1 MPLVADSAAY
11 LRHIREYAKFLEQQ
25 RQLPPNQA
33 AWETQRATIRRG
45 LVGSWGGEFPRQHAP
60 LKPRIVDR
68 LPRDGYQIEKL
79 FFQTWPGVTMAAHAY
94 VPEGAGPFPAV
105 LCVHGHWPLAK
116 QEPRVQARC
125 IGLAKLGFFVL
136 AVDAFGA
143 GERGTEPALGEYHGA
158 AVASTLW
165 PTGRALAGVQVYEN
179 MRAVDYLQT
188 RAEVAPDRIGITGT
202 SGGGNQT
209 MYAGAW
215 DERFRCVVPVCSV
228 GSYQAYLGA
237 ACCMCEVVPSALSYT
252 EEWGILGL
260 IAPRPLLVIN
270 ATRDVVQFSVAEAQR
285 TVKRAQ
291 GVYKLY
297 GHADRIR
304 QLPIESGHDYNQP
317 MREAMYGWMTCYLKG
332 EGNGE
337 PIPEPEIE
345 TEAAE
350 GLRCW
355 SAGARPRSFL
365 TLPQFAG
372 ELGRSITA
380 KHQPPVDIPQWET
393 ERLWRREGF
402 GRAFGAASLTPRS
415 TAPRRVLS
423 GETTELRSDDGI
435 TISVQ
440 RFQTENK
447 PRKRVLLLD
456 LERDT
461 GKGPAPLVKK
471 LLQKGVEVVRPVLRA
486 TGQGAPLQDRIAHA
500 RDHNSAQWGLWVGK
514 PLLTQWVRDV
524 MTVLDAL
531 PQGQQPIGLAG
542 VGAAG
547 MVALSSAVAD
557 DRIREIALVDS
568 PLTLVAD
575 EPPDETRVGILVPD
589 MLRRIGDVAQ
599 LVALCSPRRVL
610 IAGGRSG
617 AGKRLTADAQRELTT
632 YPRRVYHLLSVAD
645 QLVCDPIVD
654 EEVIA
659 GWLAE
664 PRASAAD

>member
-1 MPLVADSAAY
+1 MPPVADSATY
-11 LRHIREYAKFLEQQ
+11 LKSIREYAKLLAQQ
-25 RQLPPNQA
+25 RELPEGKA
-33 AWETQRATIRRG
+33 TWETQRETIRRG
-45 LVGSWGGEFPRQHAP
+45 LVRSWGGKFPRQHAP
-60 LKPRIVDR
+60 LEPRIVDR
-68 LPRDGYQIEKL
+68 LPRTGYHIEKL

-94 VPEGAGPFPAV
+94 VPEGVGPFPAV

-116 QEPRVQARC
+116 QEPRVQARS

-136 AVDAFGA
+136 AVDAYGA
-143 GERGTEPALGEYHGA
+143 GERGSEPALGEYHGA
-158 AVASTLW
+158 AVAATLL

-188 RAEVAPDRIGITGT
+188 RPEVAADRIGITGT

-237 ACCMCEVVPSALSYT
+237 ACCMCEVVPSALTYT
-252 EEWGILGL
+252 DEWGILGL
-260 IAPRPLLVIN
+260 VAPRPLLVIN

-285 TVKRAQ
+285 TVKSAQ
-291 GVYKLY
+291 AIYDLY

-317 MREAMYGWMTCYLKG
+317 MREAMYGWMACHLKG
-332 EGNGE
+332 EGDGT
-337 PIPEPEIE
+337 PIPEPQIQ
-345 TEAAE
+345 TEDPE
-350 GLRCW
+350 ELRCW
-355 SAGARPRSFL
+355 SATPRPRSFL

-372 ELGRSITA
+372 KLGRSITRSN
-380 KHQPPVDIPQWET
+380 QPPIDIPHWET

-402 GRAFGAASLTPRS
+402 ARVFGDSNLTPRS
-415 TAPRRVLS
+415 TEPGSVPV
-423 GETTELRSDDGI
+423 GETTELPSAGGV
-435 TISVQ
+435 TILVQ
-440 RFQTENK
+440 RFQPPDK
-447 PRKRVLLLD
+447 PRKRVLLIDLD
-456 LERDT
+456 RDT
-461 GKGPAPLVKK
+461 GDGPAPLVKK
-471 LLQKGVEVVRPVLRA
+471 LLQKRVEVVTLVVTA
-486 TGQGAPLQDRIAHA
+486 TGKAAPPEDRIAQA
-500 RDHNSAQWGLWVGK
+500 LDHNSAQWGLWVGR
-514 PLLTQWVRDV
+514 PLLIQWVRDV
-524 MTVLDAL
+524 RRVLDAL
-531 PQGQQPIGLAG
+531 PQDQQPIGLAG

-547 MVALSSAVAD
+547 VVALSSAVAD
-557 DRIREIALVDS
+557 RRIREIALLDS

-617 AGKRLTADAQRELTT
+617 AGKGLTADAQHALTK
-632 YPRRVYHLLSVAD
+632 YPRQVYRVLSAAGR
-645 QLVCDPIVD
+645 LVSDPVVD
-654 EEVIA
+654 EDQIA

-664 PRASAAD
+664 PRAAASD